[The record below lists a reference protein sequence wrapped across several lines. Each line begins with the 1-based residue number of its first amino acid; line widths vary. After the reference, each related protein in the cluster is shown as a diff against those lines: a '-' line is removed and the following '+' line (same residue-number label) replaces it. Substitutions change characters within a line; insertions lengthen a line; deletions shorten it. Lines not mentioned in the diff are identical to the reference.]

1 MRFEWDANKAWANF
15 LKHGVGFDEA
25 TEVFYDPNAV
35 ERYDSLHSDDESR
48 FSIIGLS
55 SRWLL
60 YVAYSERAR
69 DTVRLISARKATG
82 TERELYE
89 RRMVQ

>member
-15 LKHGVGFDEA
+15 LKHGVSFNEA
-25 TEVFYDPNAV
+25 MEAFYDPNAV
-35 ERYDSLHSDDESR
+35 ERYDDLHSDDESR

-55 SRWLL
+55 SRRLL
-60 YVAYSERAR
+60 LVAYAERAQ
-69 DTVRLISARKATG
+69 DTLRIISARKATG
-82 TERELYE
+82 TERELYG